1 MIGLVAF
8 DLVLRVVRAGVMAV
22 ALIGHIFGVH
32 PHYPACDPACFGI
45 PAHVIADLEYSRH
58 DASAS
63 PALERNVTS
72 EAAKPRS
79 SGGRSPLAGNVS
91 LRFTKWK
98 TGLRM
103 VSANMAGDAH
113 NGLSRDRGVGT

>member
-1 MIGLVAF
+1 MQGDMIGLVAF
-8 DLVLRVVRAGVMAV
+8 DLVLRVVRAGVMDV

-63 PALERNVTS
+63 PAPERNVNS
-72 EAAKPRS
+72 AAPSRVRP
-79 SGGRSPLAGNVS
+79 GRLTAGWELILEVHQVEN
-91 LRFTKWK
+91 R
-98 TGLRM
+98 
-103 VSANMAGDAH
+103 
-113 NGLSRDRGVGT
+113 

>member
-63 PALERNVTS
+63 PAPERNVNS
-72 EAAKPRS
+72 AAPSRVRPGEAHRW
-79 SGGRSPLAGNVS
+79 L
-91 LRFTKWK
+91 
-98 TGLRM
+98 
-103 VSANMAGDAH
+103 
-113 NGLSRDRGVGT
+113 GTYP

>member
-63 PALERNVTS
+63 PAPERNVNS
-72 EAAKPRS
+72 AAPQAAFVR
-79 SGGRSPLAGNVS
+79 GTLTAGWERILEVHQVENGPANGERQYGR
-91 LRFTKWK
+91 
-98 TGLRM
+98 
-103 VSANMAGDAH
+103 
-113 NGLSRDRGVGT
+113 